1 MGKFNGK
8 ISAEFTPP
16 KTWVLNREL
25 SFQTDKFT
33 KKAGEAAPEPD
44 WKSVEVEKEHQPAKQ
59 KSVVTYAQLEQRKA
73 SQEAQ
78 KSACDDRIAE
88 IEAEMAK
95 VKAAVEA

>member
-1 MGKFNGK
+1 M
-8 ISAEFTPP
+8 A
-16 KTWVLNREL
+16 
-25 SFQTDKFT
+25 DKYT
-33 KKAGEAAPEPD
+33 KKSDVPDAAPSAD
-44 WKSVEVEKEHQPAKQ
+44 AWKSVMVEKEHQPAKQ
-59 KSVVTYAQLEQRKA
+59 KSVVTYTQLENQKA

>member
-1 MGKFNGK
+1 M
-8 ISAEFTPP
+8 A
-16 KTWVLNREL
+16 
-25 SFQTDKFT
+25 DKFT
-33 KKAGEAAPEPD
+33 KVVVDSPAAPEAPAD
-44 WKSVEVEKEHQPAKQ
+44 AWKNVSVEKEHQPAKQ
-59 KSVVTYAQLEQRKA
+59 KSTVTYAQLESQKA

>member
-33 KKAGEAAPEPD
+33 KEEHETLK
-44 WKSVEVEKEHQPAKQ
+44 EVGANITLGH
-59 KSVVTYAQLEQRKA
+59 SCRM
-73 SQEAQ
+73 
-78 KSACDDRIAE
+78 I
-88 IEAEMAK
+88 
-95 VKAAVEA
+95 VKLLVMRG

>member
-1 MGKFNGK
+1 M
-8 ISAEFTPP
+8 A
-16 KTWVLNREL
+16 
-25 SFQTDKFT
+25 DKYT

-44 WKSVEVEKEHQPAKQ
+44 WKSVQVEKEHQPAKV
-59 KSVVTYAQLEQRKA
+59 KSIVTYAQLESQKA

-78 KSACDDRIAE
+78 KKQCEDRIAE